1 MRKLLF
7 ALFVAA
13 LTLAGVSGCRSG
25 GGGGG
30 SAGCGCGG

>member
-1 MRKLLF
+1 MRKLIF

-13 LTLAGVSGCRSG
+13 MTLAGVSGCRSSG
-25 GGGGG
+25 GGS